1 MAMRTRQWR
10 KLNNLI
16 KNLLAVLCSLI
27 VVCILIEV
35 MLHLWDP
42 FEFRVK
48 GDKIVLPKNRHYVI
62 KNSKIRSLDEVIV
75 HTKNSLGFRG
85 DNPPENF
92 ADYLTII
99 SIGGST
105 TECFYLSDNKTWTDV
120 LGKELKR
127 DFKNVWINNAGLD
140 GCSSRA
146 HLVLLKDYIVE
157 LKPKVVI
164 FLVGANDVWLQDANS
179 YDDQIRLQNAGVFKK
194 VLQKSEIYNLGLNL
208 SRYWEAR
215 TFKIAHSSI
224 NLKTIEHISIPQD
237 EIASLLKLHQDH
249 YVQSYEGR
257 LSSLV
262 NICQANSIQPVFI
275 TQPSLFGEGMDAIT
289 GANLETAKIEK
300 GLNGQAYW
308 RLLELYNDATRK
320 IASTHGVW
328 LLDLAREMPKSSD
341 YFYDTLHFTNA
352 GAQKVA
358 EIIYPKLSQ
367 LMATK
372 FRDYQINR
380 N

>member
-1 MAMRTRQWR
+1 MRTRQWR
-10 KLNNLI
+10 KFNNLI
-16 KNLLAVLCSLI
+16 NNVLAVICSLI

-62 KNSKIRSLDEVIV
+62 KNSKIHSSDEVIV

-85 DNPPENF
+85 ENPPENF

-105 TECFYLSDNKTWTDV
+105 AECFYLSDDKTWPEA
-120 LGKELKR
+120 LGRELRK

-140 GCSSRA
+140 GCSCRA
-146 HLVLLKDYIVE
+146 HLVLLKDYIVK

-164 FLVGANDVWLQDANS
+164 FIVGANDVWLQDANN
-179 YDDQIRLQNAGVFKK
+179 YDDQIRLQNVGVFKK

-215 TFKIAHSSI
+215 TLKIAHSSV
-224 NLKTIEHISIPQD
+224 NLKTLEHISIPQD
-237 EIASLLKLHQDH
+237 EITSLLKLHQDH

-262 NICQANSIQPVFI
+262 NICHDNSIQPVFI
-275 TQPSLFGEGMDAIT
+275 TQPSLFGEGMDPIT

-367 LMATK
+367 LMAAK